1 MLAMV
6 VIRTKKCDDDDV
18 ARSCVSSIRVNARRL
33 QGLARSAQGAKGDKS
48 FNGAAH
54 PDVWLKHKAW
64 VRRALRCN
72 LVSGR
77 D

>member
-1 MLAMV
+1 MV
-6 VIRTKKCDDDDV
+6 YDSNDDMDDENHDDDDV
-18 ARSCVSSIRVNARRL
+18 ARSCVSSIRVNARLL
-33 QGLARSAQGAKGDKS
+33 QGLHTAQGAKGDKS
-48 FNGAAH
+48 FNGAH
-54 PDVWLKHKAW
+54 PDVWLKHKAG